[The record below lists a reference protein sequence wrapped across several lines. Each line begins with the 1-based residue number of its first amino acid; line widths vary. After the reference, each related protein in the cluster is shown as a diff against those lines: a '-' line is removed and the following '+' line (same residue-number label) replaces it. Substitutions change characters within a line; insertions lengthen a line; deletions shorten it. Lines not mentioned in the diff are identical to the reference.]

1 MIRNILGVVLGYVAM
16 FAFVFIT
23 FTGLYFLLGA
33 DGAFQPDTYE
43 VSLVWIVIS
52 LILGLAA
59 AVLGGYL
66 CVLISKNQKA
76 TMVLA
81 GLVLVL
87 GIAMAIPV
95 LGDSSNE
102 VQEMR
107 NDNTPNMEAMQ
118 KAKQPPLVAL
128 LNPII
133 GALGVFAGSRLKKE
147 VIT

>member
-1 MIRNILGVVLGYVAM
+1 MVRNILGVVLGYVAM

-23 FTGLYFLLGA
+23 FTGLYFLLGS

-43 VSLVWIVIS
+43 VSLAWIVIS
-52 LILGLAA
+52 FILGLAA

-76 TMVLA
+76 AMVLA